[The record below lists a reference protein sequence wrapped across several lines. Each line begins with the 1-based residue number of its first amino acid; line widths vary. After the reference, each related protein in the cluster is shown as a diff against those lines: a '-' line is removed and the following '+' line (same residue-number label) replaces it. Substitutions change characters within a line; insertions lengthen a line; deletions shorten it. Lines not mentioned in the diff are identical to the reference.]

1 VTISHPR
8 ALVLG
13 LSLII
18 AACGGEGLTL
28 PPEGEAAHIE
38 VLDEGNGQSG
48 RVDETLALPLVVRVT
63 DSRNRPVANA
73 NVVFTFTNGVPAV
86 ADPSSA
92 STGVDGLASVA
103 LKLGSQAGPVTGMAE
118 VPVAANITPVQANF
132 TALALPANANG
143 IAKVAGDSQSGTI
156 NTALPNPLV
165 VQVTDSRG
173 NPIPGVTVVWTAETG
188 GGSVSEANTTTGADG
203 RTSVI
208 RILGSAAGQQTTSA
222 TATGLSGSPVIFTH
236 TATAGSASRVEK
248 ISGDNQSANPGE
260 QLAQPL
266 VVQVLDGSNNPI
278 PGRAVT
284 WVIGNGDG
292 TVNPTTSTTDAQ
304 GNASTNWT
312 LGPGIGS
319 NTVNAVVSGVGTVTF
334 TATATA
340 GSASASNSTVS
351 ASPTT
356 ITVGSGSS
364 TITVTVRDASNNPV
378 GGVSVSLESSGSG
391 NTFNAASAPTASNG
405 VATFTFSSTVAETK
419 TITATAGG
427 VVITDQAT
435 ITVQK
440 ASSTIEITSDDPEPS
455 TVGEPVTVEFTVSGP
470 GATPT
475 GNVSV
480 TISGG
485 SENCQATLANGSG
498 SCSLTPLTP
507 GTGTNNRRILTATY
521 DGDAHFS
528 GDTDTDNHRVNPA
541 PPPPPASTT
550 TTITSD
556 TPDPSDAGAAI
567 TVSFTVTSPAGTPTG
582 DVQVTDPLGGSCSG
596 SVAAGSCSYTPG
608 GMGPRNITATYA
620 GNSAFNGSSDTEEHT
635 VTAPPPSNTAPTAN
649 PDTYVT
655 QAGVQ
660 RTVGQDEKLL
670 NNDVDPDAGD
680 ILSVEYESEP
690 THGVIQFRSSD
701 GTFDYTPNQD
711 GSTTDSFTYHVRD
724 LAGAVSN
731 STTVTFIINP

>member
-1 VTISHPR
+1 MTISHPR

-48 RVDETLALPLVVRVT
+48 RVDEMLALPLVVRVT

-73 NVVFTFTNGVPAV
+73 NVVFTFTNGVPAE
-86 ADPSSA
+86 AIPSSA
-92 STGVDGLASVA
+92 TSGADGLASVQ
-103 LKLGSQAGPVTGMAE
+103 LKMGSQAGPITGMAE

-173 NPIPGVTVVWTAETG
+173 NPIPGVSIVWTAETG

-208 RILGSAAGQQTTSA
+208 RILGSAAGEQTTSA

-260 QLAQPL
+260 QLTQPL
-266 VVQVLDGSNNPI
+266 VVQVLDGANNPI

-304 GNASTNWT
+304 GKASTNWT

-340 GSASASNSTVS
+340 GTPSASNSTVS

-435 ITVQK
+435 ITVSK
-440 ASSTIEITSDDPEPS
+440 ASSTTRITRDEPDRS
-455 TVGEPVTVEFTVSGP
+455 TSGEVVTVEFTVTGSG
-470 GATPT
+470 GTPT
-475 GNVSV
+475 GTV
-480 TISGG
+480 TITASGG
-485 SENCQATLANGSG
+485 SETCSASVAAGQCDVTLV
-498 SCSLTPLTP
+498 T
-507 GTGTNNRRILTATY
+507 TGNPRVLTATY
-521 DGDAHFS
+521 S
-528 GDTDTDNHRVNPA
+528 GDDRFNGSADNENHRVDAAPA
-541 PPPPPASTT
+541 ASTT

-556 TPDPSDAGAAI
+556 TPDPSDVGAAI

-582 DVQVTDPLGGSCSG
+582 DVQVTDPLGGSCSA

-608 GMGPRNITATYA
+608 GTGPRNITATYA

-635 VTAPPPSNTAPTAN
+635 VTAPPPPPPPANRAPTAN

-711 GSTTDSFTYHVRD
+711 GSTSDSFTYHVRD
-724 LAGAVSN
+724 L
-731 STTVTFIINP
+731 

>member
-1 VTISHPR
+1 MTISHPR

-48 RVDETLALPLVVRVT
+48 RVDEMLALPLVVRVT

-73 NVVFTFTNGVPAV
+73 NVVFTFTNGVPAE
-86 ADPSSA
+86 AIPSSA
-92 STGVDGLASVA
+92 TSGADGLASVQ
-103 LKLGSQAGPVTGMAE
+103 LKMGSQAGPVTGMAE

-173 NPIPGVTVVWTAETG
+173 NPIPGVSIVWTAETG

-248 ISGDNQSANPGE
+248 ISGDNQSANPGQ

-278 PGRAVT
+278 PNRAVT
-284 WVIGNGDG
+284 WVIGDG
-292 TVNPTTSTTDAQ
+292 GGSVDPANTTTDAQ

-312 LGPGIGS
+312 LGSGIGA
-319 NTVNAVVSGVGTVTF
+319 NTVNAVVSGVGTATF

-475 GNVSV
+475 GNVTV

-485 SENCQATLANGSG
+485 SETCQATLANGSG

-541 PPPPPASTT
+541 VVPNQAPSAAFTPTCTGLSCSFSNGSTDPDGDPLTYLWDFGDGFASTATSPTHAYAVGGTYTVVLTTSDNRGGSDTETQQVTVSAPASQAPVGVP
-550 TTITSD
+550 D
-556 TPDPSDAGAAI
+556 TYATP
-567 TVSFTVTSPAGTPTG
+567 SPAGSELSVGFGFGVLENDTDADTPREAL
-582 DVQVTDPLGGSCSG
+582 VVNFPLLQT
-596 SVAAGSCSYTPG
+596 TPG
-608 GMGPRNITATYA
+608 GTLVLQT
-620 GNSAFNGSSDTEEHT
+620 
-635 VTAPPPSNTAPTAN
+635 
-649 PDTYVT
+649 
-655 QAGVQ
+655 
-660 RTVGQDEKLL
+660 
-670 NNDVDPDAGD
+670 
-680 ILSVEYESEP
+680 
-690 THGVIQFRSSD
+690 D
-701 GTFDYTPNQD
+701 GTFQYTPNS
-711 GSTTDSFTYHVRD
+711 GTTTDTFKYQARD
-724 LAGAVSN
+724 PEGNLSN
-731 STTVTFIINP
+731 EVTVTITVTP